1 MRNLQKRRIT
11 PIQTPPNKATHSFQN
26 RILLLIPASILVFI
40 CITGFLVIKHRSLES
55 FKKGTVQVPFDR
67 EKEPYTPVV
76 DTHLHFRPFGG
87 KEIPFNKLLNK
98 IRRTGVRFVN
108 VYGIGQRVP
117 INSDCTYYLDCPGT
131 PVLPT
136 IKNDMANAE
145 FFIQT
150 KPKDI
155 HLTLSMTFPDLA
167 NPEHI
172 LSIMALYELEYPGVF
187 KWMGEV
193 NLIKQALLKNKHEPA
208 DLDDIP
214 KWKNFMSE
222 LEERNIPINIHSDLG
237 NDTIS
242 HTEYLPLMEAVL
254 DQYPN
259 NKIIWAHMGLSKE
272 LSKMDPKEHINI
284 MERLLN
290 KHPNLMLDITW
301 RVLEDNYFS
310 KYRELYVAFINKYS
324 DRILPGT
331 DFVAAINKDVNSYK
345 KELEVNSRI
354 NQYLSDEAFRNIVLG
369 NNYFKLLNLNYEAPL
384 IAKKGNDYQ

>member
-1 MRNLQKRRIT
+1 MQK
-11 PIQTPPNKATHSFQN
+11 N
-26 RILLLIPASILVFI
+26 RIPPAQSPRYKASYSFLNQFLLLLSVLTLVFI
-40 CITGFLVIKHRSLES
+40 STTGFLFIKQRSLDS
-55 FKKGTVQVPFDR
+55 FKKGSVQEPFDR
-67 EKEPYTPVV
+67 EKEPYTSVV
-76 DTHLHFRPFGG
+76 DAHLHFRPFGG
-87 KEIPFNKLLNK
+87 KEIPFKRLLN
-98 IRRTGVRFVN
+98 IIERTGVRFVN

-117 INSDCTYYLDCPGT
+117 ITSDCTYYLDCPGT

-172 LSIMALYELEYPGVF
+172 LSIMKLYELEYPGVF

-193 NLIKQALLKNKHEPA
+193 NLIKQALLKNKHEPV

-214 KWKNFMSE
+214 KWKSFMDE
-222 LEERNIPINIHSDLG
+222 LNARNIPINIHSDLG
-237 NDTIS
+237 NDTTS
-242 HTEYLPLMEAVL
+242 HTKYLPLMEAVL
-254 DQYPN
+254 NQYPD
-259 NKIIWAHMGLSKE
+259 NKIVWAHMGLSKE
-272 LSKMDPKEHINI
+272 LTQMDPNEHINI

-310 KYRELYVAFINKYS
+310 KNRELYVAFINQYS

-331 DFVAAINKDVNSYK
+331 DFVAAINKHVDTCK

-354 NQYLSDEAFRNIVLG
+354 NQFLDDEAFRNIVLG
-369 NNYFKLLNLNYEAPL
+369 NNYFKLLDLDYEAPP
-384 IAKKGNDYQ
+384 IAKKVR